1 MPFKQGNRPTINVPK
16 QSRSRFREDLLATGY
31 KPHTGPRT
39 TRDGEIQA
47 WVKPIGRGRQVHVQ
61 EELLDDGSID
71 VFSHTEPEGHGLDH
85 LLAAVLDEASY
96 SGGAKVL
103 RGDLRRRGRDV

>member
-1 MPFKQGNRPTINVPK
+1 MPFKQGRRAAINVPK
-16 QSRSRFREDLLATGY
+16 KGRSKFRGDLFATGY
-31 KPHTGPRT
+31 KAHTGART
-39 TRDGEIQA
+39 RRDGEIQA

-71 VFSHTEPEGHGLDH
+71 VFAHTEPEGEGLDH
-85 LLAAVLDEASY
+85 LVSAVFDQASF

-103 RGDLRRRGRDV
+103 LNDLRTRGRKV